1 MTLSVFLSYAWAVL
15 VPWFVLSVAAA
26 LVWALVRANE
36 ERRLPPQP
44 PDPYATPGYRG
55 GLRVVRRSLADTVER
70 AP

>member
-1 MTLSVFLSYAWAVL
+1 MISTLLSYAWAVL

-55 GLRVVRRSLADTVER
+55 YGWTGAAAGCSRV
-70 AP
+70 